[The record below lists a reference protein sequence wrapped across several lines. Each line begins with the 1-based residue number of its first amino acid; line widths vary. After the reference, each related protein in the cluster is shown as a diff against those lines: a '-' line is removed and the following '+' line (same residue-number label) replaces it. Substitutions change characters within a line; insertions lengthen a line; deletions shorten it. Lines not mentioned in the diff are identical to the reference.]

1 LKAEP
6 IPNTPNPN
14 NPSIDEGSGIE
25 GEERAITETL
35 SKAAPASELPKPVN
49 SRVVVVLL
57 AVKSQDFDSHP
68 IFQLLFPVI
77 SKEKSAELPPAL
89 TLISLIAE
97 PPKGA
102 LLVSVWKRGLY

>member
-1 LKAEP
+1 
-6 IPNTPNPN
+6 
-14 NPSIDEGSGIE
+14 
-25 GEERAITETL
+25 
-35 SKAAPASELPKPVN
+35 
-49 SRVVVVLL
+49 
-57 AVKSQDFDSHP
+57 
-68 IFQLLFPVI
+68 LLFPVI